1 MFRKLVLALGATT
14 VIAAAALAP
23 TSASAWGWHHH
34 TTTGAIGFGF
44 GIYAPTYVADS
55 DCYRVKRTYERPR
68 WQHPRSLRP
77 GLRLIEPTMQA
88 R

>member
-34 TTTGAIGFGF
+34 HHHFFGHGFGF
-44 GIYAPTYVADS
+44 GIYAPTYVADG
-55 DCYRVKRTYERPR
+55 DCYRAKRTYERPDGSIR
-68 WQHPRSLRP
+68 VRYVLVCD
-77 GLRLIEPTMQA
+77 
-88 R
+88 